1 MHAHTVRSVSEFI
14 RVGPTITI
22 TSIRPRPQVQVH
34 QAQGPEIVVLGI
46 MIQNSNSISIGLLTI
61 RSQKTTS
68 ANIYNV
74 RNRNDVWEEDRD
86 TYSTVCVVYSM
97 CICCPL
103 IVDLDATIDLEDLG
117 LRSTS
122 GLISERRRLGV
133 PVISEGSKLSFLIS
147 HGPI

>member
-1 MHAHTVRSVSEFI
+1 MHILYDLYLSLFES
-14 RVGPTITI
+14 GPP
-22 TSIRPRPQVQVH
+22 SPLLASDPGHRVQVH

-103 IVDLDATIDLEDLG
+103 IVLFVD
-117 LRSTS
+117 R
-122 GLISERRRLGV
+122 
-133 PVISEGSKLSFLIS
+133 
-147 HGPI
+147 